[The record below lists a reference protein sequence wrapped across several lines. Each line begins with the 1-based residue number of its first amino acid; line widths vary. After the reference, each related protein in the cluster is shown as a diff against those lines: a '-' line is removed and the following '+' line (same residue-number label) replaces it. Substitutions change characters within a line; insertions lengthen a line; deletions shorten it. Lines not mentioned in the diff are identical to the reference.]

1 MGSSE
6 MDDLADR
13 DRAARSD
20 DEQATKRDVAAGEA
34 DRQADRRD
42 AAAEVRD
49 TAAGHF
55 SVNPERERKRA
66 ADDRSHA
73 VEDRR
78 RASQDRESSRAD
90 RHRAAEDRGGAH
102 DAMSMLKGLLYRA
115 EDDDDVMVLLGQAQ
129 GMIMAARDATPLQAL
144 LELSA
149 RAAQDGTELVAAAHA
164 IVRET
169 KSGQP
174 EDS

>member
-1 MGSSE
+1 
-6 MDDLADR
+6 MDDLANR
-13 DRAARSD
+13 DQAARAD

-49 TAAGHF
+49 RAADHF

-73 VEDRR
+73 IEDRR
-78 RASQDRESSRAD
+78 RASQDRESARAD
-90 RHRAAEDRGGAH
+90 RLRAAEDRGGAH
-102 DAMSMLKGLLYRA
+102 EAMSMLKGLLYRA
-115 EDDDDVMVLLGQAQ
+115 EGDDEVMVVIGQAQ
-129 GMIMAARDATPLQAL
+129 GMIVAARHTTPLQAL

-164 IVRET
+164 IIREAR
-169 KSGQP
+169 SGP
-174 EDS
+174 AVGS